1 MLNTNHLTQRK
12 DVTALDADVPLLH
25 PSSIH
30 FKLSELRLFQCEADR
45 FHVRHRFGL
54 CAP

>member
-1 MLNTNHLTQRK
+1 MMNINHSTERK
-12 DVTALDADVPLLH
+12 DVTALDADVPLLR
-25 PSSIH
+25 PSWIR